1 MSEWFGWLRGDNAG
15 GQFSYARLSLLLL
28 PLLLILAGLIVLV
41 RRIRRLGFWQS
52 FKRRQVE
59 DKTGSVVEFYERMT
73 KALSARGLSR
83 DAGETPLEFASAT
96 GIPEA
101 VNITR
106 AYNRVRFGE
115 QNLSMAESSQ
125 IEDWLRRME
134 GKQP

>member
-1 MSEWFGWLRGDNAG
+1 VSEWFGWLRGDNTD
-15 GQFSYARLSLLLL
+15 GQLSYARLALLLL
-28 PLLLILAGLIVLV
+28 PLLIILTGLILLA

-59 DKTGSVVEFYERMT
+59 GRSGSVVEFYERMT

-83 DAGETPLEFASAT
+83 DAGETPLEFATAT

-115 QNLSMAESSQ
+115 QNLSMTESSQ

-134 GKQP
+134 GKQ